1 VEDIAQLGY
10 AGLVQERKVGDNE
23 MIFVENTQNP
33 KAVSIL
39 LRGSIEHVVDEM
51 DRAVN
56 DALKV
61 VSLTLE
67 KNQVLAGGGAPEI
80 ELA

>member
-1 VEDIAQLGY
+1 
-10 AGLVQERKVGDNE
+10 
-23 MIFVENTQNP
+23 MIFVEKTQNP

-56 DALKV
+56 DA
-61 VSLTLE
+61 
-67 KNQVLAGGGAPEI
+67 PESRLI
-80 ELA
+80 DP

>member
-1 VEDIAQLGY
+1 
-10 AGLVQERKVGDNE
+10 
-23 MIFVENTQNP
+23 MIFVEKTQNP
-33 KAVSIL
+33 KAYL
-39 LRGSIEHVVDEM
+39 FARGSIEHVVDEM

-67 KNQVLAGGGAPEI
+67 KNQY
-80 ELA
+80 